1 MASLSAFSQAGART
15 SKWAIELL
23 DANGAFQG
31 AATEIWAHYK
41 APIALLAAG
50 HRAQADQVLGHL
62 CRHFLRNGD
71 FHYGAGDPTPAPG
84 SNYRNGWIAWGA
96 HQLGAYDVS
105 GPVLD
110 FLESQIHPERGGVLD
125 FDTAS
130 TMHRMLDIGTT
141 ASVVNALLIA
151 GRIEAATKAARM
163 FHRVFGPAA
172 GADGRVLL
180 RESWDGQM
188 LEPERLSTVLKF
200 MTMRDGCRVPQEWAA
215 LARGR
220 SVLSRIRQASK
231 GQGGQLNGLLAIEL
245 NRGGQIYWFLGFSM
259 RVLAQLFRATG
270 DQAWLTLG
278 HRVGGLVGRCQP
290 DIYNSATSAKVAWGA
305 AEMYAVSGDRRYFD
319 LSMRIADWLISTQ
332 EPGGIWLRRP
342 QYERIEAQPL
352 SVSLDTSLERVV
364 YMYEIPRALGLS
376 E

>member
-1 MASLSAFSQAGART
+1 MASLSAFFQASART
-15 SKWAIELL
+15 TKWATGLL
-23 DANGAFQG
+23 DADGAFQG

-41 APIALLAAG
+41 APVALLAAG
-50 HRAQADQVLGHL
+50 HRAQADQVLGYL
-62 CRHFLRNGD
+62 RRNFLRNGD

-96 HQLGAYDVS
+96 YQLGAHDIS
-105 GPVLD
+105 NSVLD
-110 FLESQIHPERGGVLD
+110 FLESQIHPDRGGVLD

-151 GRIEAATKAARM
+151 GRVEAATRAAQM

-180 RESWDGQM
+180 RESWDGQK
-188 LEPERLSTVLKF
+188 LEPGRLSTVLKF
-200 MTMRDGCRVPQEWAA
+200 MTMRDGCRVPQKWPA
-215 LARGR
+215 LARVG

-231 GQGGQLNGLLAIEL
+231 GQGGQLNGLLALEL
-245 NRGGQIYWFLGFSM
+245 NQAGQIYWFLGFSM
-259 RVLAQLFRATG
+259 RALAQLFRATG

-278 HRVGGLVGRCQP
+278 HRVGDLVARCQP
-290 DIYNSATSAKVAWGA
+290 DIYACATSAKVAWGA
-305 AEMYAVSGDRRYFD
+305 AEMYAVSGERRYFD

-332 EPGGIWLRRP
+332 EPRGIWLRRP
-342 QYERIEAQPL
+342 QFESVEVQPL
-352 SVSLDTSLERVV
+352 PISLDTSLERAV
-364 YMYEIPRALGLS
+364 YMHEIPRALDLS